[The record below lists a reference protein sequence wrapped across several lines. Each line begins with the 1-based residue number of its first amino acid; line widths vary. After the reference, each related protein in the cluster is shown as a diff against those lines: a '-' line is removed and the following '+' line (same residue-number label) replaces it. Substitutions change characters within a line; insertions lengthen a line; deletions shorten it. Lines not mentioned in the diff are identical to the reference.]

1 MVDHATD
8 AATEVFVAHRN
19 LLFIAADE
27 MLGSAA
33 DAKDVLEETWIR

>member
-8 AATEVFVAHRN
+8 AATEVFIAHRN

-33 DAKDVLEETWIR
+33 DGRRPVVDAYGC